1 MLCIEIPL
9 VPVNSIKNHPFLS
22 GMAAKHVDLIVEGAK
37 QVEFDADQIIFREGE
52 PANQFFLI
60 ESGSV
65 ALEAGA
71 EGKKSAA
78 IQIVGDGELLGW
90 SWLFPPFTWHF
101 RARAVQQ
108 TRAIVLNGGHLLVLC
123 EENHDL
129 GFDVM
134 RRIAQIVISRMEATN
149 KKLME

>member
-1 MLCIEIPL
+1 MFCVEIPL
-9 VPVNSIKNHPFLS
+9 GLVNSIKNHPFFS
-22 GMAAKHVDLIVEGAK
+22 GMASKHVDLIVEGARE
-37 QVEFDADQIIFREGE
+37 VEFDADHIIFREAE

-78 IQIVGDGELLGW
+78 IQVVGDGELLGW
-90 SWLFPPFTWHF
+90 SWLFPPFAWHF
-101 RARAVQQ
+101 RARAVQP

-134 RRIAQIVISRMEATN
+134 RRIAQIAISRMEAAS
-149 KKLME
+149 KKLLE